1 MFLPPEPW
9 PLPLRVI
16 VLAAQRPGAVDP
28 LAERFGVSHKCLVPI
43 AGRPLITHVIALLQ
57 GHERVGEIVV
67 SIETPAF
74 AAIAGALPPPRADGP
89 AVRCATAWD
98 TITDSVAAAAAGHEG
113 PLLITTADN
122 VLLAH
127 ESIDAVLDGLKSSDA
142 VVAMT
147 TREAV
152 FAAHPAGQQRFYEF
166 RCGAY
171 SNCNLYGLASAE
183 ALAAAEAFR
192 SGGRFAKNA
201 WRIVRAFGP
210 VNLLLLR
217 LKLVTL
223 RGGLARVSRRLGV
236 RIAPVVLA
244 DGTQAID
251 VDNDRTHAVAEALL
265 RAAARRGNNPA
276 IPPVRLAGQS
286 SRHGQVAE
294 HQRAVSA
301 RDRPEKLAASGLPV
315 DRLALSRHRDD
326 GF

>member
-16 VLAAQRPGAVDP
+16 VLAAQRPGAADP

-43 AGRPLITHVIALLQ
+43 GGRPLIAHVIATLQ
-57 GHERVGEIVV
+57 RHPSIGEIVISV
-67 SIETPAF
+67 EPTAF
-74 AAIAGALPPPRADGP
+74 GAIGGALPPSRSNDPP
-89 AVRCATAWD
+89 VRFAAAWD
-98 TITDSVAAAAAGHEG
+98 TITDSVGVAAAGHEG

-127 ESIDAVLDGLKSSDA
+127 DSIEAVLAGLKSNDA

-152 FAAHPAGQQRFYEF
+152 LAAHPEGQRRFYEF

-171 SNCNLYGLASAE
+171 SNCNLYGLAGSQ
-183 ALAAAEAFR
+183 ALKAAEAFR

-201 WRIVRAFGP
+201 GRIVRAFGLT
-210 VNLLLLR
+210 NLILLR
-217 LKLVTL
+217 LRLITL
-223 RGGLARVSRRLGV
+223 QSGLARISRRIGV

-251 VDNDRTHAVAEALL
+251 VDNDRTYAIAETLLQRVPKVGNVIYLAPREAL
-265 RAAARRGNNPA
+265 A
-276 IPPVRLAGQS
+276 I
-286 SRHGQVAE
+286 
-294 HQRAVSA
+294 AV
-301 RDRPEKLAASGLPV
+301 G
-315 DRLALSRHRDD
+315 
-326 GF
+326 